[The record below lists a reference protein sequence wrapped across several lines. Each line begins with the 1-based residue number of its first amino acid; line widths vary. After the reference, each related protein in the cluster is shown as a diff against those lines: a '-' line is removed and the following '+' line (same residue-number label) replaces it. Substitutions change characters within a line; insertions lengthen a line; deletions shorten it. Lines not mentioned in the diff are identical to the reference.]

1 MSETTEVAQTNPDE
15 LLISSPPKIDNPFR
29 DVQYGRIYDRLEPGQ
44 AINIAAFGN
53 ISIEIDDE
61 NLGLERISL
70 ENLQK
75 GWERDKE
82 AFIAHCNELG
92 IEVDPFEVY
101 KYYQIQ
107 RKVFQALGQPIQ
119 TAIARTKRFDEMGNR
134 VKLSETKG
142 FAMCSEYAILA
153 TYIAQKIG
161 EPVHLV
167 IGSAVETHDEDK
179 WREAHAYVWV
189 DSLNAAF
196 DCVLTSDDKEYPAIM
211 KPVRPATLST
221 LEEGKDV
228 EAQRIGS
235 NFVRFYGMQAGGFG
249 VEMDHS
255 ETHVE

>member
-1 MSETTEVAQTNPDE
+1 MIETAGVSQSYLDE
-15 LLISSPPKIDNPFR
+15 SLGSSLSKIENPFR

-53 ISIEIDDE
+53 ISIEIDEE
-61 NLGLERISL
+61 NLGLEKITL

-82 AFIAHCNELG
+82 GFVTRCRELG
-92 IEVDPFEVY
+92 IEIDPFEVY
-101 KYYQIQ
+101 KYYLIQ
-107 RKVFQALGQPIQ
+107 RKVFQILGQPNQ
-119 TAIARTKRFDEMGNR
+119 SAVARTKRFGELGYR

-142 FAMCSEYAILA
+142 FAMCSEFAILA

-161 EPVHLV
+161 ESVHLV
-167 IGSAVETHDEDK
+167 IGSAVEVGDKDK

-196 DCVLTSDDKEYPAIM
+196 DSVLASSDTEYPAIM
-211 KPVRPATLST
+211 KPVRTAALGT
-221 LEEGKDV
+221 LEEGKDI

-249 VEMDHS
+249 VELDHL
-255 ETHVE
+255 ETPEE